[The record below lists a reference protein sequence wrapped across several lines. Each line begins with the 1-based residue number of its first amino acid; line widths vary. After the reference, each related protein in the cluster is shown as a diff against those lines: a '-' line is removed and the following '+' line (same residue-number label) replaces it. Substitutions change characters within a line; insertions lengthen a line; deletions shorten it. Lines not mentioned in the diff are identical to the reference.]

1 MWGINMQKK
10 LRFSI
15 FLIDLSFL
23 FFMFFLI
30 EYTQP
35 QVSSKTFLLYSITLL
50 FFFISLRGYD
60 AVRIASPRWTMTSL
74 SISLFL
80 SHFLYSGLALFL
92 HNHLHMNIW
101 GYVLYFLIFSN
112 LFNPFFYRFLSQR
125 NKEIIYASPD
135 TPNKLLEV
143 LEMNEYLI
151 IEKKD
156 TIKKNTSYYQQLS
169 APLSNI
175 PQELYDNMNTKIFE
189 EAINAKK
196 GSVFF
201 VRVVDIILSLLFL
214 VILSP
219 FFLICSLLLL
229 IFQGKPIIY
238 KQIRIGQNEQPFTLY
253 KFRTLKQGEAK
264 VSDIEQDH
272 LERSTGIGKF
282 LRSLR
287 LDELPQL
294 INCIKGDMSLVG
306 PRPEMPYFHELC
318 KGKIPNY
325 TKRLLVKPGITGWA
339 QTMYKRSDTLD
350 EYRIKTGYDFYF
362 LLHYSVGMYFKSLL
376 YTLDTLVYRKE

>member
-1 MWGINMQKK
+1 MWGDKMQKK

-15 FLIDLSFL
+15 FTIDVSFL

-30 EYTQP
+30 ENTQP
-35 QVSSKTFLLYSITLL
+35 QVSSKTFLLYSVTLL
-50 FFFISLRGYD
+50 FFFVSLRGYD
-60 AVRIASPRWTMTSL
+60 ASRIASPRWTMTSL

-80 SHFLYSGLALFL
+80 SHFLYSGLALFQ
-92 HNHLHMNIW
+92 HNHLHMDAW

-112 LFNPFFYRFLSQR
+112 LFNPFIYRFFSEK
-125 NKEIIYASPD
+125 NKEIIYISSD
-135 TPNKLLEV
+135 TPTIV
-143 LEMNEYLI
+143 LENLEMYEYLT
-151 IEKKD
+151 IEKKEHGQ
-156 TIKKNTSYYQQLS
+156 KNSSYYRQLS
-169 APLSNI
+169 MPLSKI
-175 PQELYDNMNTKIFE
+175 PEELYGNMDNRVFK
-189 EAINAKK
+189 EAIDSKK
-196 GSVFF
+196 GAVLFS
-201 VRVVDIILSLLFL
+201 RVIDIILSLFFL
-214 VILSP
+214 LILSP
-219 FFLICSLLLL
+219 FFVVCSLLLV

-238 KQIRIGQNEQPFTLY
+238 KQIRIGQNEKPFILY

-264 VSDIEQDH
+264 VSDIQQDH
-272 LERSTGIGKF
+272 LERSTAIGKF

-318 KGKIPNY
+318 KKEIPNY

-339 QTMYKRSDTLD
+339 QTMYKRSDTLE

>member
-1 MWGINMQKK
+1 MQKK

-15 FLIDLSFL
+15 FIIDLSFL
-23 FFMFFLI
+23 FFMFFII
-30 EYTQP
+30 EFTQP

-50 FFFISLRGYD
+50 FFFVSLRGYD

-80 SHFLYSGLALFL
+80 SHFLYSGLALFQ
-92 HNHLHMNIW
+92 HNHLHMDTW

-112 LFNPFFYRFLSQR
+112 LFNPFFYRFLGQR
-125 NKEIIYASPD
+125 NKETIYASPD
-135 TPNKLLEV
+135 TPKKLLEA
-143 LEMNEYLI
+143 LKMNEYLL
-151 IEKKD
+151 IEKKEP
-156 TIKKNTSYYQQLS
+156 IKKNTSYYQQIS
-169 APLSNI
+169 SPLSNI
-175 PQELYDNMNTKIFE
+175 PGESYENIDTKIFK
-189 EAINAKK
+189 EAIDAKK

-201 VRVVDIILSLLFL
+201 TRVVDIILSLIFL
-214 VILSP
+214 LILSP
-219 FFLICSLLLL
+219 FFAICSLLLL

-238 KQIRIGQNEQPFTLY
+238 KQTRIGQNEQPFTLY

-272 LERSTGIGKF
+272 LKRSTGIGRF

-294 INCIKGDMSLVG
+294 INCTKGDMSLVG

-318 KGKIPNY
+318 KKEIPNY
-325 TKRLLVKPGITGWA
+325 TNRLLVKPGITGWA
-339 QTMYKRSDTLD
+339 QTMYKRSDTLE